1 MYTYTLFIIFSLL
14 FFIYIYTK
22 TKTIKKTKLKK
33 ETFTNDFNQLD
44 NLKPINIY
52 DNIIDNNECNKLIEI
67 SDGKF
72 IKSTVYSSNN
82 GKSSSKSLHP
92 LKGLIVPSELCPSAS
107 GFIDEKSRSSTN
119 YYFKRAENDL
129 ISKIENKV
137 CDLLNIKLDQIEP
150 LQIAKYEKGQEYKY
164 HYDYFDETDNQR
176 QYSII
181 IYLNDLDEQDGG
193 ATHFPLYK
201 CKFFPYKGRAIQWN
215 NINSDKSLNK
225 LSLHAGQPILTD
237 KTKYILTIWTREHSL

>member
-1 MYTYTLFIIFSLL
+1 MCIYMFCIILFSLL
-14 FFIYIYTK
+14 FLIYIYNQK
-22 TKTIKKTKLKK
+22 NKLN
-33 ETFTNDFNQLD
+33 ESFTNQLEQNNQS
-44 NLKPINIY
+44 PINIY
-52 DNIIDNNECNKLIEI
+52 DNIIDSDECNKLLEI
-67 SDGKF
+67 SNGKF
-72 IKSTVYSSNN
+72 MQSTLYSSNN
-82 GKSSSKSLHP
+82 N
-92 LKGLIVPSELCPSAS
+92 
-107 GFIDEKSRSSTN
+107 FIDQKSRSSTN
-119 YYFKRAENDL
+119 FYFNRSENDL
-129 ISKIENKV
+129 IRKIENKV

-164 HYDYFDETDNQR
+164 HYDYFDQTDNQR

-201 CKFFPYKGRAIQWN
+201 FKFYPYKGRAIQWN

>member
-1 MYTYTLFIIFSLL
+1 MCIYMFCIILFSLL
-14 FFIYIYTK
+14 FLIYIYNQK
-22 TKTIKKTKLKK
+22 NKLN
-33 ETFTNDFNQLD
+33 ESFTNQLEQNNQS
-44 NLKPINIY
+44 PINIY
-52 DNIIDNNECNKLIEI
+52 DNIIDSDECNKLLEI
-67 SDGKF
+67 SNGKF
-72 IKSTVYSSNN
+72 MQSTLYSSNN
-82 GKSSSKSLHP
+82 N
-92 LKGLIVPSELCPSAS
+92 
-107 GFIDEKSRSSTN
+107 FIDQKSRSSTN
-119 YYFKRAENDL
+119 FYFNRSENDL
-129 ISKIENKV
+129 IRKIENKV

-164 HYDYFDETDNQR
+164 HYDYFDQTDNQR

-193 ATHFPLYK
+193 ATHFSLYK

>member
-1 MYTYTLFIIFSLL
+1 MCIYMFCLIILTLL
-14 FFIYIYTK
+14 FFFYIYNNELNK
-22 TKTIKKTKLKK
+22 QN
-33 ETFTNDFNQLD
+33 ETFSNDSDLELGSYNQFN
-44 NLKPINIY
+44 NLHPINIY
-52 DNIIDNNECNKLIEI
+52 DNIINSDECNKLLKI
-67 SDGKF
+67 SNGKF
-72 IKSTVYSSNN
+72 IQSTLYDSKSN
-82 GKSSSKSLHP
+82 KSSINS
-92 LKGLIVPSELCPSAS
+92 
-107 GFIDEKSRSSTN
+107 FIDEKSRSSTN

-201 CKFFPYKGRAIQWN
+201 CKFFPYKGRAIQWR

-237 KTKYILTIWTREHSL
+237 KTKYILTIWTREYSL